1 MTAEEYNEAVK
12 AIASSGLGLKEIEK
26 AAENFKKAM
35 RVNKRNREIMRAS
48 RELGVPTKVFEN
60 LIEKRNDTKKR

>member
-35 RVNKRNREIMRAS
+35 RVNKRNREIMRAA